1 MKKVLFTL
9 FLSFS
14 SFLMAQESAFQD
26 YLDHFKEETEDSVF
40 CGTIVS
46 DSLNDIFRE
55 NIPSEYVEQF
65 IDEFKSGNDQECR
78 YFYGIKINLHAYVV
92 VFVIRDSEDFV
103 TQWGRG
109 IQECL
114 AIVYSSEGEK
124 KSSMLL
130 CKRSD
135 GQSFRLSCL
144 KSGNSIPN
152 RTLLGMSVNEI
163 TLQKCLREKE
173 SLFQA
178 VKYVRNYDINRNGV
192 ILYVGQYKYSDVNV
206 IKRKDFTNVVEEHE
220 VWREI
225 WDKYIKATPL

>member
-1 MKKVLFTL
+1 MRKVIFTL

-14 SFLMAQESAFQD
+14 SFLMAQESAFRN
-26 YLDHFKEETEDSVF
+26 YLDHFKEEIKESDS
-40 CGTIVS
+40 CGAIVS

-65 IDEFKSGNDQECR
+65 INEFKSNNDQGCR
-78 YFYGIKINLHAYVV
+78 YFYGTKISLHEYVV
-92 VFVIRDSEDFV
+92 VFVIRDSENFV

-114 AIVYSSEGEK
+114 AIVYSREGEK

-130 CKRSD
+130 CKKSD
-135 GQSFRLSCL
+135 GQSFRLSCV
-144 KSGNSIPN
+144 KTGNFIPN
-152 RTLLGMSVNEI
+152 RALLGISVNEI
-163 TLQKCLREKE
+163 TLQECLSEKE

-178 VKYVRNYDINRNGV
+178 VKYVRNYSINRNGV
-192 ILYVGQYKYSDVNV
+192 ILYVGQYKCSDVSV
-206 IKRKDFTNVVEEHE
+206 IKEKGFMNIVEEHE
-220 VWREI
+220 VWKEI